1 VGSSR
6 IAQVRESVF
15 VNYEMMWYGQ
25 GVEVPEERYEE
36 TQAVILH
43 VPLDV
48 LVEVRRLRLGD
59 GMR

>member
-1 VGSSR
+1 M
-6 IAQVRESVF
+6 
-15 VNYEMMWYGQ
+15 NYEMMWYGQ